1 MNATTYN
8 NTKLK
13 VFSLNSNLPLAEE
26 IAYHIGIDLGKS
38 SVKTFSDGEIQIN
51 IEESIRGCD
60 VFVIQSTYDPVEDH
74 MMELLIMV
82 DALKRA
88 SARSINVVIPYY
100 GYARQDRKSRA
111 REPITAKLIADL
123 IQKAGATRI
132 ISIDLHAPQAQ
143 GFFNIPVDPITA
155 VPIIGSYL
163 DAKKLED
170 IVVVAPDHSSV
181 SRARHLADQLKAP
194 IAIVDRRGP
203 RDDASIINIVGEVA
217 NKTAIII
224 DDIIDTGRRITSSA
238 EALKN
243 HGTKLVYACTT
254 HPVLSGI
261 AVNKIAESDIKELI
275 VTNTVPLT
283 KEKQIDK
290 ITQLTVAPVVA
301 EAIIRLYEQQS
312 ISSLYV

>member
-1 MNATTYN
+1 MTDTYHN
-8 NTKLK
+8 SKLK
-13 VFSLNSNLPLAEE
+13 VFALSSNLPLAEE
-26 IAYHIGIDLGKS
+26 IVKHIGIDLGKS

-74 MMELLIMV
+74 IMELLIMV

-88 SARSINVVIPYY
+88 SARSINVVMPYY

-123 IQKAGATRI
+123 IQKAGAHRM

-143 GFFNIPVDPITA
+143 GFFDIPVDPITA

-163 DAKKLED
+163 DAKQLEH

-203 RDDASIINIVGEVA
+203 RDNASTISIVGEVE

-224 DDIIDTGRRITSSA
+224 DDIIDTGHRISTSA
-238 EALKN
+238 EALQN
-243 HGTKLVYACTT
+243 HGTKEVYACTT
-254 HPVLSGI
+254 HPVLSGS
-261 AVNKIAESDIKELI
+261 AVNKILDSGIKELI
-275 VTNTVPLT
+275 VTNTIPL
-283 KEKQIDK
+283 KEEKQVNK
-290 ITQLTVAPVVA
+290 VTQLTVAPVAA

-312 ISSLYV
+312 VSSLYK

>member
-1 MNATTYN
+1 MNDTYN
-8 NTKLK
+8 DTKLK

-26 IAYHIGIDLGKS
+26 IAHHIGIELGKS

-60 VFVIQSTYDPVEDH
+60 VFVIQSTCDPVEDH
-74 MMELLIMV
+74 MMELLIMI

-88 SARSINVVIPYY
+88 SAASINVVIPYY

-123 IQKAGATRI
+123 IQKAGADRI

-163 DAKKLED
+163 DAKQLEN

-203 RDDASIINIVGEVA
+203 RDSASTINIVGDVE

-224 DDIIDTGRRITSSA
+224 DDIIDTGRRITTSA
-238 EALKN
+238 EALRK
-243 HGTKLVYACTT
+243 HGANLVYACTT

-261 AVNKIAESDIKELI
+261 AVNKIAESDIRELI
-275 VTNTVPLT
+275 VTNTIPLSE
-283 KEKQIDK
+283 EKQIDK
-290 ITQLTVAPVVA
+290 ITQLTVAPVAA
-301 EAIIRLYEQQS
+301 EAIIRLYEHQS
-312 ISSLYV
+312 VSSLYN

>member
-1 MNATTYN
+1 MYN

-13 VFSLNSNLPLAEE
+13 VFSLSSNVALAEE
-26 IAYHIGIDLGKS
+26 IAQHIGIELGKS
-38 SVKTFSDGEIQIN
+38 SVKRFSDGEIQIN

-74 MMELLIMV
+74 MMELLIMI

-88 SARSINVVIPYY
+88 SANSVNVVVPYY

-123 IQKAGATRI
+123 MQTAGATRI

-143 GFFNIPVDPITA
+143 GFFNIPVDPITS

-163 DAKKLED
+163 QAKQLED
-170 IVVVAPDHSSV
+170 VVVVAPDHSSV
-181 SRARHLADQLKAP
+181 SRARQLADQLKAP
-194 IAIVDRRGP
+194 IAIVDRRGAQ
-203 RDDASIINIVGEVA
+203 DSASTINIVGEVQ

-224 DDIIDTGRRITSSA
+224 DDIIDTGRRIATST

-243 HGTKLVYACTT
+243 HGTTEVYACTT

-261 AVNKIAESDIKELI
+261 AVNKIQESDIKELI
-275 VTNTVPLT
+275 VTNTIPLNE
-283 KEKQIDK
+283 EKQVDK
-290 ITQLTVAPVVA
+290 ITQLTVGPVVA
-301 EAIIRLYEQQS
+301 DAIIRLYEQQS
-312 ISSLYV
+312 VSSLFN